1 MSLYEPGTTLI
12 NGPDHVL
19 KLITVPY
26 INPTMNQ
33 YVKQK
38 WITALRSGE
47 YKQTGG
53 RLREGDCYCCLGV
66 LTDLYDKDIQNDH
79 HEWYEEDGHY
89 VYTSDGGTVEA
100 TLPESVMKW
109 ADLKECNP
117 TVLEE
122 RMGQP
127 VTSLAYLNDNEGLD
141 FNQLAD
147 IIEKQ
152 L

>member
-1 MSLYEPGTTLI
+1 
-12 NGPDHVL
+12 
-19 KLITVPY
+19 
-26 INPTMNQ
+26 MNQ
-33 YVKQK
+33 YVKNK

-53 RLREGDCYCCLGV
+53 RLRKGDCYCCLGV
-66 LTDLYDKDIQNDH
+66 LTDLYDKDIQNDYH
-79 HEWYEEDGHY
+79 KWYEEDGRY
-89 VYTSDGGTVEA
+89 GYASDGVTVEA

-127 VTSLAYLNDNEGLD
+127 VTSLAYLNDNEALH

-147 IIEKQ
+147 IIEAQ

>member
-1 MSLYEPGTTLI
+1 
-12 NGPDHVL
+12 
-19 KLITVPY
+19 
-26 INPTMNQ
+26 MNQ
-33 YVKQK
+33 YVKNK

-53 RLREGDCYCCLGV
+53 RLRKGDCYCCLGV

-79 HEWYEEDGHY
+79 HEWYEEDGRY
-89 VYTSDGGTVEA
+89 IYSSDGGTVEA

-109 ADLKECNP
+109 ADLIECNP

-127 VTSLAYLNDNEGLD
+127 VTSLAYLNDKEELD

>member
-1 MSLYEPGTTLI
+1 MTLNYSLPFTSI
-12 NGPDHVL
+12 Q
-19 KLITVPY
+19 I
-26 INPTMNQ
+26 MNQ
-33 YVKQK
+33 YVKRK
-38 WITALRSGE
+38 WVAALRSGE
-47 YKQTGG
+47 YKQAGG
-53 RLREGDCYCCLGV
+53 RLRKGDCYCCLGV

-79 HEWYEEDGHY
+79 HEWYEVDGKY
-89 VYTSDGGTVEA
+89 GYYSDGGTVEA
-100 TLPESVMKW
+100 ILPESVMKW

-127 VTSLAYLNDNEGLD
+127 VTSLAYLNDNEALD

-147 IIEKQ
+147 IIEAQ

>member
-1 MSLYEPGTTLI
+1 
-12 NGPDHVL
+12 
-19 KLITVPY
+19 
-26 INPTMNQ
+26 MNQ

-53 RLREGDCYCCLGV
+53 RLRKGDCYCCLGV
-66 LTDLYDKDIQNDH
+66 LTDLYDKDIQNDC

-89 VYTSDGGTVEA
+89 GYASDGGIVQA

-109 ADLKECNP
+109 ADLTECNP

-127 VTSLAYLNDNEGLD
+127 VTSLAYLNDNEELD

-147 IIEKQ
+147 IIEAQ

>member
-1 MSLYEPGTTLI
+1 MSLTSTQ
-12 NGPDHVL
+12 
-19 KLITVPY
+19 
-26 INPTMNQ
+26 TMNQ
-33 YVKQK
+33 YVKRK
-38 WITALRSGE
+38 WVAALRSGE

-53 RLREGDCYCCLGV
+53 RLRKGDCYCCLGV

-79 HEWYEEDGHY
+79 HEWYEEDGQY
-89 VYTSDGGTVEA
+89 GYASDGGIVEA

-117 TVLEE
+117 TVKEE
-122 RMGQP
+122 RMGKP
-127 VTSLAYLNDNEGLD
+127 LTSLAYLNDNEGLD

-147 IIEKQ
+147 IIEAQ

>member
-1 MSLYEPGTTLI
+1 
-12 NGPDHVL
+12 
-19 KLITVPY
+19 
-26 INPTMNQ
+26 MNQ
-33 YVKQK
+33 FVKEK

-47 YKQTGG
+47 YKQTSG

-66 LTDLYDKDIQNDH
+66 LTDLYDKDIQNDC
-79 HEWYEEDGHY
+79 HEWYERDGCY
-89 VYTSDGGTVEA
+89 IYISDGGTVEA

-109 ADLKECNP
+109 ADLEECNP
-117 TVLEE
+117 TVLVE

-127 VTSLAYLNDNEGLD
+127 VTDLAYLNDNEALD

-147 IIEKQ
+147 IIEAQ

>member
-1 MSLYEPGTTLI
+1 
-12 NGPDHVL
+12 
-19 KLITVPY
+19 
-26 INPTMNQ
+26 MNQ

-47 YKQTGG
+47 YKQAGG
-53 RLREGDCYCCLGV
+53 RLRKGDCYCCLGV

-79 HEWYEEDGHY
+79 HGWYEEDGHY
-89 VYTSDGGTVEA
+89 GYASDGVTVEA
-100 TLPESVMKW
+100 TLPRSVMKW
-109 ADLKECNP
+109 ADLTECSP

-127 VTSLAYLNDNEGLD
+127 VTSLAYLNDKEALD

-147 IIEKQ
+147 IIEAQ

>member
-1 MSLYEPGTTLI
+1 
-12 NGPDHVL
+12 
-19 KLITVPY
+19 
-26 INPTMNQ
+26 MNQ
-33 YVKQK
+33 YVKRK
-38 WITALRSGE
+38 WVAALRSGE

-79 HEWYEEDGHY
+79 HEWYEFDGQY
-89 VYTSDGGTVEA
+89 GYASDGVTVEA
-100 TLPESVMKW
+100 ILPESVMKW

-117 TVLEE
+117 TVKEE
-122 RMGQP
+122 RMGQT
-127 VTSLAYLNDNEGLD
+127 VTSLAYLNDNEELD

-147 IIEKQ
+147 IIETQ

>member
-1 MSLYEPGTTLI
+1 
-12 NGPDHVL
+12 
-19 KLITVPY
+19 
-26 INPTMNQ
+26 MNQ
-33 YVKQK
+33 DVKQK

-53 RLREGDCYCCLGV
+53 RLRKGDSYCCLGV
-66 LTDLYDKDIQNDH
+66 LTDLYDKDKDIKCH
-79 HEWYEEDGHY
+79 AWHEEDGHY
-89 VYTSDGGTVEA
+89 GYKSGDEIVEA

-109 ADLKECNP
+109 ADLDELNP
-117 TVLEE
+117 IVRDD
-122 RMGQP
+122 RMGEP
-127 VTSLAYLNDNEGLD
+127 LTSLAYLNDNEGLD

>member
-1 MSLYEPGTTLI
+1 M
-12 NGPDHVL
+12 
-19 KLITVPY
+19 
-26 INPTMNQ
+26 MNQ

-53 RLREGDCYCCLGV
+53 RLRKGDCYCCLGV
-66 LTDLYDKDIQNDH
+66 LTDLYDKDKDIKC
-79 HEWYEEDGHY
+79 HEWHEEDGQY
-89 VYTSDGGTVEA
+89 VYVSGDEGDEIVDEIAEA

-109 ADLKECNP
+109 AELDETNP
-117 TVLEE
+117 TVRED
-122 RMGQP
+122 RMGEP
-127 VTSLAYLNDNEGLD
+127 LTSLAYLNDNEGLD

>member
-1 MSLYEPGTTLI
+1 
-12 NGPDHVL
+12 
-19 KLITVPY
+19 
-26 INPTMNQ
+26 MNQ
-33 YVKQK
+33 SIKQK

-53 RLREGDCYCCLGV
+53 RLRKGDCYCCLGV
-66 LTDLYDKDIQNDH
+66 LTDLYDKDIKNDH
-79 HEWYEEDGHY
+79 HEWYEEDGQY
-89 VYTSDGGTVEA
+89 GYASDGGIVEA
-100 TLPESVMKW
+100 ILPESVMKW

-147 IIEKQ
+147 IIKKHF
-152 L
+152 